1 MIKILREVTGTVN
14 GFTYQPHLYYVR
26 GDKLVW
32 FQVGDYSRGLDK
44 YAVPKKFDRAR
55 RKFETIGEIEEE
67 SDIKTNVV
75 EVAGSKGN
83 TYTVDLDEG
92 TCSCTGF
99 KFRGK
104 CKHFEQANDNREY
117 IAG

>member
-32 FQVGDYSRGLDK
+32 FQVSDYSRGLDK

-67 SDIKTNVV
+67 TPANIV
-75 EVAGSKGN
+75 EVSGSNGN
-83 TYTVDLDEG
+83 TYSVDLDNG

-104 CKHFEQANDNREY
+104 CKHIEQANNSTECVP
-117 IAG
+117 G

>member
-1 MIKILREVTGTVN
+1 MIKILREITGTVN

-67 SDIKTNVV
+67 TPVNIV
-75 EVAGSKGN
+75 EVAGSNGN
-83 TYTVDLDEG
+83 KYQVDLDEKN
-92 TCSCTGF
+92 CSCPGY
-99 KFRGK
+99 KFRGT
-104 CKHFEQANDNREY
+104 CKHIEQAINSAQCV
-117 IAG
+117 AG

>member
-1 MIKILREVTGTVN
+1 MIKILREITGTVN

-67 SDIKTNVV
+67 VPANIVKI
-75 EVAGSKGN
+75 AGSKGN
-83 TYTVDLDEG
+83 TYQVDVDEKL
-92 TCSCTGF
+92 CSCPGF
-99 KFRGK
+99 KFRGQ
-104 CKHFEQANDNREY
+104 CKHIEQAINSRQCVT
-117 IAG
+117 G

>member
-67 SDIKTNVV
+67 VPATAV
-75 EVAGSKGN
+75 EVAGSNGN
-83 TYTVDLDEG
+83 TYQVDTDEQ
-92 TCSCTGF
+92 TCTCPGY
-99 KFRGK
+99 KFRGQ
-104 CKHFEQANDNREY
+104 CKHIAQALGAR
-117 IAG
+117 